1 MNSVTISV
9 YDLTGP
15 RALDPEIGKK
25 LQETITAHFKKN
37 VNVILDFSQIT
48 HILTLFL
55 NPAIGD
61 LYGTFSSEEI
71 KEKLKLANVSD
82 TDFPVFAMV
91 LDRAKSFYDHPK
103 EWSEA
108 IQEVLED
115 E

>member
-1 MNSVTISV
+1 MKSITISV
-9 YDLTGP
+9 SDLTGP
-15 RALDPEIGKK
+15 RALDPEIGKN
-25 LQETITAHFKKN
+25 LQETITTHFKKN
-37 VNVILDFSQIT
+37 EKVILDFSEIT

-71 KEKLKLANVSD
+71 KEKLELANVSD

-91 LDRAKSFYDHPK
+91 LERAKSFYANPK

-115 E
+115 G